1 MELVGG
7 SDESD
12 DEDDW
17 GASDFLKPAGVGETQ
32 SDDEPPEQEEEQADD
47 EEDENSPSGFYL
59 LSFHDGPAQFYSLTK
74 GVLVR
79 DYDHVYHV
87 ETPQFLNE
95 MVYDAPLECW
105 PTVSEISASMIVI
118 IEVAF
123 AESSNSTDY
132 AWCLRVAIEGN
143 ERDDRH
149 VYRQIPS
156 VLTTELVSI
165 FDADVSLTGSSL
177 LKKKPICINGV
188 YNAVAIDPHL
198 NGLQPPLTKLS
209 SLQRVGGKRKMPAT
223 APVPTSED
231 NGAKK
236 AKTTAKEPKPPKPPK
251 EPKEPKAPRPKK
263 PTKKELAAA
272 AAAAAAAGVT
282 TMEATVPTEAVTQP
296 PPTTST
302 PATASTSASTAV
314 IEVPTDT
321 PLPGEDRVLTRK
333 LNEKSVP
340 SDCLVVQ
347 LAIPT
352 WAQSWS
358 IEATFRN

>member
-17 GASDFLKPAGVGETQ
+17 GASDFLKPAGAGETQ

-47 EEDENSPSGFYL
+47 EEDDSAPSGFFL
-59 LSFHDGPAQFYSLTK
+59 LSLHTGPAQFYSLNR

-79 DYDHVYHV
+79 DYDHVFHV
-87 ETPQFLNE
+87 ESPHILNE
-95 MVYDAPLECW
+95 MVFDAPLECW
-105 PTVSEISASMIVI
+105 PSASAISASMVVI

-123 AESSNSTDY
+123 AESENTTDF
-132 AWCLRVAIEGN
+132 AWCLRAAVEGN
-143 ERDDRH
+143 EKDDRA

-156 VLTTELVSI
+156 ALTTELVSI

-177 LKKKPICINGV
+177 LKKKPLCINGV
-188 YNAVAIDPHL
+188 FNALAIDPNL
-198 NGLQPPLTKLS
+198 NGWQLPLTKLAS
-209 SLQRVGGKRKMPAT
+209 FQRMGGKRK
-223 APVPTSED
+223 PVPAPASTSED

-236 AKTTAKEPKPPKPPK
+236 AKTAKEPKPPK
-251 EPKEPKAPRPKK
+251 EPKEPKEPKPPRPKK

-282 TMEATVPTEAVTQP
+282 TTEAAAPTEAVTQP
-296 PPTTST
+296 PPTTLT

-347 LAIPT
+347 LAIPA